1 VPCTCKQRDELTWYS
16 SNGLKVNSYLCS
28 SCTTF
33 HIIAG
38 PRAAKID
45 EAAGVAFLPSH
56 SQPFNNNL
64 IPAHATHAQVS
75 SPSSPRHSKTDD
87 GLYSHSFS
95 TPPSFP
101 TRVITP
107 SIPSWSNIQTTR
119 STTTAGHGPTTRL
132 LQPRQCHPCTP
143 QTCHQGQSL
152 LPPSRRADR
161 QCDDTARGEATLELA
176 L

>member
-1 VPCTCKQRDELTWYS
+1 VVISGWTH
-16 SNGLKVNSYLCS
+16 S

-45 EAAGVAFLPSH
+45 KAGRGSSFLPSH

-64 IPAHATHAQVS
+64 IPAHAIAHVQVS

-95 TPPSFP
+95 TPSFP
-101 TRVITP
+101 TRVII
-107 SIPSWSNIQTTR
+107 IPSWSNIQITR
-119 STTTAGHGPTTRL
+119 STTTAGHGPITLL
-132 LQPRQCHPCTP
+132 LQPRQCHQCTL
-143 QTCHQGQSL
+143 QTCQPSQNL
-152 LPPSRRADR
+152 LPPSHRADR